1 MENWIL
7 MVDNNPDNFEAA
19 QKEWL
24 KHHVLIKMVKSMP
37 EALKLLTKMDILLVV
52 IVTDG
57 IEYLPH
63 LKLMRDMKP
72 MPILVLSSKYNAS
85 EKLEAIQLGADE
97 YLACPSTV
105 EEIVASGR
113 ALIRRYTVLN
123 HQVEQPVTVITY
135 HEIFICVEYRKLFL
149 KSKEIELT
157 RKEFDLL
164 YLLFSNIGRVY
175 THEQIYRHVWGD
187 EIDNVSENYAVWCLV
202 ARVRKKLRSV
212 RDTFEYI
219 KTVRDVGYCINM
231 VLE

>member
-7 MVDNNPDNFEAA
+7 TVDNNPNNFKAA

-24 KHHVLIKMVKSMP
+24 KHYVFIKMVKSMP
-37 EALKLLTKMDILLVV
+37 EALKLLTKTDFLLVV
-52 IVTDG
+52 IIADN

-72 MPILVLSSKYNAS
+72 MPILVLSSQYNAS
-85 EKLEAIQLGADE
+85 EKLEAIRLGADE

-123 HQVEQPVTVITY
+123 HQAEQPVTIITY
-135 HEIFICVEYRKLFL
+135 HEIFMCVEYRKLFL

-157 RKEFDLL
+157 KKEFDFLHLL
-164 YLLFSNIGRVY
+164 LSNIGRVY
-175 THEQIYRHVWGD
+175 THEQIYRHVWAD
-187 EIDNVSENYAVWCLV
+187 ETDGMSGNYAVWCLV
-202 ARVRKKLRSV
+202 ARV
-212 RDTFEYI
+212 
-219 KTVRDVGYCINM
+219 
-231 VLE
+231 

>member
-1 MENWIL
+1 
-7 MVDNNPDNFEAA
+7 MVDNCSTNFEAA

-24 KHHVLIKMVKSMP
+24 KYHMFIKMVKSMP
-37 EALKLLTKMDILLVV
+37 EALKLLTKIDFLLVV
-52 IVTDG
+52 IVAG
-57 IEYLPH
+57 NIEYLPH

-97 YLACPSTV
+97 YLVYTSTV

-123 HQVEQPVTVITY
+123 HQVENPLTVVTY

-149 KSKEIELT
+149 KSTEIELT

-164 YLLFSNIGRVY
+164 YLLFSSIGRVH
-175 THEQIYRHVWGD
+175 THEQIYRHVWSD
-187 EIDNVSENYAVWCLV
+187 EIDSVSENYAVWCLV

-212 RDTFEYI
+212 PETFKYI
-219 KTVRDVGYCINM
+219 KTVRDVGYCIDM